1 MSLNNL
7 NTLTNLRTRTESKR
21 DAGTNETTIIKK
33 SKIFHPDLKKFLIEL
48 SEIILMIISTRK
60 NTVTI

>member
-21 DAGTNETTIIKK
+21 DAGTNETTIIIK
-33 SKIFHPDLKKFLIEL
+33 SKMEKVLILKP
-48 SEIILMIISTRK
+48 S
-60 NTVTI
+60 